1 MSNEKLISIQE
12 KIHAERL
19 KIQEKLQKNV
29 EIPQKIEEKL
39 QKTEEFSKIKY
50 SDIADEYKFAPK
62 NVEETKRLIEESIID
77 RDFDNRAFDRH
88 ETDYSTPLPSLMTG
102 IMILVI
108 GFTLLT
114 MGNFISSSISQAI
127 TFAEPETSVGTTTT
141 VSDVLKYVDTTI
153 PLFGVALLVL
163 GFATI
168 LIIIRPV
175 MNDNY

>member
-1 MSNEKLISIQE
+1 MTDEKILSIQD

-19 KIQEKLQKNV
+19 RVQQKFTKTEEKT
-29 EIPQKIEEKL
+29 QKIEEKSENFEENAKHICAL
-39 QKTEEFSKIKY
+39 PQKH
-50 SDIADEYKFAPK
+50 
-62 NVEETKRLIEESIID
+62 EETKRLIEESIID

-88 ETDYSTPLPSLMTG
+88 ETDYSTPFPSLMSG

-114 MGNFISSSISQAI
+114 MGNFISSSMSQAI
-127 TFAEPETSVGTTTT
+127 TLAEPETSVGTTTT

-153 PLFGVALLVL
+153 PLFGLALLVF

-168 LIIIRPV
+168 LIILRPGF
-175 MNDNY
+175 DNNY